1 MVDWLQSILDWY
13 MQNVNYWS
21 VLVCMTIE
29 SSIIPFPAELI
40 VPPAAWKAANG
51 ELNFILVVVFSTIGS
66 VLGALANYVL
76 AYTLGRKFI
85 YSFAE
90 SRWRK
95 ICGLSKEKVER
106 SEQYFL
112 KYGKSSTLIG
122 RLTPGVRSFI
132 SLPAG
137 IVKMPLNSFIFY
149 TAAGSGIWNLVLATA
164 GYFLYSRKELLERY
178 FSEISIAM
186 LIAGFCFFGY
196 LILKNIRKKNKSN
209 TKS

>member
-1 MVDWLQSILDWY
+1 MIDWLQSILDWY

-51 ELNFILVVVFSTIGS
+51 DLNFLLVVIFSTIGS
-66 VLGALANYVL
+66 VLGALFNYVL

-90 SRWRK
+90 SRWGK
-95 ICGLSKEKVER
+95 ILRMSKEKVEK

-122 RLTPGVRSFI
+122 RAYPGGKKLYFPSGRIGQNAFKQLYI
-132 SLPAG
+132 LHG
-137 IVKMPLNSFIFY
+137 CRKWYLELDTGYRRLFFIFPKRV
-149 TAAGSGIWNLVLATA
+149 TGKVFHRDFHRHVNRWNWLFHVS
-164 GYFLYSRKELLERY
+164 YYSV
-178 FSEISIAM
+178 
-186 LIAGFCFFGY
+186 
-196 LILKNIRKKNKSN
+196 N
-209 TKS
+209 T

>member
-1 MVDWLQSILDWY
+1 MIDWLQSILDWY

-51 ELNFILVVVFSTIGS
+51 DLNFLLVVIFSTIGS
-66 VLGALANYVL
+66 VLGALFNYVL

-90 SRWRK
+90 SRWGK
-95 ICGLSKEKVER
+95 ILRMSKEKVEK

-112 KYGKSSTLIG
+112 KYGKSSTLVG

-137 IVKMPLNSFIFY
+137 LVKMPLNSFILHGCRKWY
-149 TAAGSGIWNLVLATA
+149 LELDT
-164 GYFLYSRKELLERY
+164 GYRRL
-178 FSEISIAM
+178 
-186 LIAGFCFFGY
+186 FFIFPKRVTGKVFHRDFHRNVNRRNWLFHVSY
-196 LILKNIRKKNKSN
+196 DSVN
-209 TKS
+209 T